1 MNTERW
7 KRAQIAE
14 KKYWLSTSKTWST
27 ENAAWYWQ
35 QMLSRGFTLDYEF
48 FAGKSVLEVGCGPA
62 GIIFQLHNTKSRVG
76 LEPMDLKDL
85 IIDGKKISIVKK
97 GIGEEMPFENES
109 FDVVLSF
116 NALDHSVNPVK
127 VIQEIQRVLRKDG
140 DFLLWIYVLRNHYQ
154 FLQGFLNIMDSPH
167 PYHFTLSQLLRQIE
181 ESSFEIKY
189 RKNEKGTGL
198 PNNTIKKAVA
208 NLMMDTLWLWS
219 KKGSRLV
226 K

>member
-7 KRAQIAE
+7 KRAQVAE

-27 ENAAWYWQ
+27 ENAASYWQ
-35 QMLSRGFTLDYEF
+35 RMLAHGFTLDYDF

-62 GIIFQLHNTKSRVG
+62 GIIFQLHNTKSRAG

-85 IIDGKKISIVKK
+85 IIDGKRISIVKK
-97 GIGEEMPFENES
+97 GIGEEIPFENES

-127 VIQEIQRVLRKDG
+127 VIQEIHRVLRKDG

-154 FLQGFLNIMDSPH
+154 LLQGLLNKVDSPH
-167 PYHFTLSQLLRQIE
+167 PYHFTSSQILRLLGE
-181 ESSFEIKY
+181 GSFEIKY
-189 RKNEKGTGL
+189 TKNEKGTGL

-208 NLMMDTLWLWS
+208 NHMMDTLWLCA

-226 K
+226 

>member
-1 MNTERW
+1 MV
-7 KRAQIAE
+7 
-14 KKYWLSTSKTWST
+14 LP
-27 ENAAWYWQ
+27 
-35 QMLSRGFTLDYEF
+35 LDYEF

-127 VIQEIQRVLRKDG
+127 VIQEIQRC
-140 DFLLWIYVLRNHYQ
+140 
-154 FLQGFLNIMDSPH
+154 
-167 PYHFTLSQLLRQIE
+167 T
-181 ESSFEIKY
+181 
-189 RKNEKGTGL
+189 
-198 PNNTIKKAVA
+198 KKR
-208 NLMMDTLWLWS
+208 W
-219 KKGSRLV
+219 
-226 K
+226 